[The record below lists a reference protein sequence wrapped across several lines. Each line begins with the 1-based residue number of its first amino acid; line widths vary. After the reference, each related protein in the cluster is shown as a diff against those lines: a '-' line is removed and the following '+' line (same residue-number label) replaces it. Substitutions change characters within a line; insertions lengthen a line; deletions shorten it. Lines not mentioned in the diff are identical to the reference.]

1 MKTSHH
7 YVWDPL
13 VRVFHWSL
21 VAAFCA
27 NAFFTRPGN
36 FTHEWVGYIV
46 AGLIALR
53 LIWGLVGTRHAR
65 FGDFLPSP
73 AGALRQLRDMATGR
87 KHAHVGHSPLGALM
101 IYNLLATM
109 AGLALTGYMMT
120 TVAYFGVDW
129 VGVLHE
135 SLVTWA
141 EVSIAAHIAAVVI
154 ESRRLR
160 VNLPKSMLT
169 GYKTIPHPELATDTS
184 AE

>member
-1 MKTSHH
+1 MKPSKH

-27 NAFFTRPGN
+27 NAFFTRPGKI
-36 FTHEWVGYIV
+36 THQWVGYIV
-46 AGLIALR
+46 AGLIAAR
-53 LIWGLVGTRHAR
+53 LIWGLLGTRHAR

-87 KHAHVGHSPLGALM
+87 RHAHIGHSPLGALM

-109 AGLALTGYMMT
+109 AGLAITGYLMT
-120 TVAYFGVDW
+120 TVAYFGVKW
-129 VGVLHE
+129 VGVVHIF
-135 SLVTWA
+135 LVTWA

-169 GYKTIPHPELATDTS
+169 GYKTIPHPDIADE
-184 AE
+184 